1 MSLDDSSFLTA
12 IGYLFSMFFCVNQL
26 TNWRVLSF
34 KNYLMKDVY
43 NLLSSDLYSECMKP
57 FTTTTMTDIMA
68 S

>member
-1 MSLDDSSFLTA
+1 
-12 IGYLFSMFFCVNQL
+12 
-26 TNWRVLSF
+26 
-34 KNYLMKDVY
+34 MKDVY